1 MSFKFINFIFLT
13 FFICNISTASIP
25 VFEKDSKTKTTSKLT
40 AFESKEIAS
49 EIEMFFKITS
59 DNKCSDTLEYLY
71 LRNIENT
78 QIENL
83 IYASNYYKADKKL
96 SEKTKIKNGK
106 TSTTTYTKYF
116 AIKKNPNLFGDSS
129 GEYLVLSYEC
139 KGGEYEIENVA
150 EIPDNSNTIT
160 IVFIVV
166 GCVLGV
172 GIIIAIVCCICRKV
186 RNAKTAQHINDLRD
200 VNYPP
205 GAYYPQGQAYPYGQM
220 YPQGNMYGNNRQVIV
235 NGNNPGMI
243 NNGNIS
249 NPNAPMP
256 NSSNYNYNNNVV
268 NTQQSGDRVLPNAN
282 Q

>member
-13 FFICNISTASIP
+13 FLICNISTASIQ
-25 VFEKDSKTKTTSKLT
+25 VFKKDSKLETTSKLT

-49 EIEMFFKITS
+49 EIEMFFKISS
-59 DNKCSDTLEYLY
+59 DHNCGDTLQYQYLSSIPDLNDNPFLTY
-71 LRNIENT
+71 SFKFEAN
-78 QIENL
+78 
-83 IYASNYYKADKKL
+83 KKL

-116 AIKKNPNLFGDSS
+116 AIKKDSNQFENSNGD
-129 GEYLVLSYEC
+129 YLLLGYEC
-139 KGGEYEIENVA
+139 NGGLYEIENVA
-150 EIPDNSNTIT
+150 EIPDNSNSLT

-172 GIIIAIVCCICRKV
+172 GLIIAIVCCICRKV
-186 RNAKTAQHINDLRD
+186 RIAKTAQHINDLRD

-282 Q
+282 

>member
-1 MSFKFINFIFLT
+1 MIVK
-13 FFICNISTASIP
+13 
-25 VFEKDSKTKTTSKLT
+25 V
-40 AFESKEIAS
+40 
-49 EIEMFFKITS
+49 
-59 DNKCSDTLEYLY
+59 
-71 LRNIENT
+71 
-78 QIENL
+78 
-83 IYASNYYKADKKL
+83 
-96 SEKTKIKNGK
+96 
-106 TSTTTYTKYF
+106 
-116 AIKKNPNLFGDSS
+116 
-129 GEYLVLSYEC
+129 
-139 KGGEYEIENVA
+139 EYEIENVA

-160 IVFIVV
+160 IVFIVI

-172 GIIIAIVCCICRKV
+172 GLIIAIVCCICRKV

-282 Q
+282 

>member
-25 VFEKDSKTKTTSKLT
+25 VLKKDSKVETTSKLT

-49 EIEMFFKITS
+49 GIEMFFKITS
-59 DNKCSDTLEYLY
+59 DNKCTDNLEYRY
-71 LRNIENT
+71 LDNILT
-78 QIENL
+78 TGIEDL
-83 IYASNYYKADKKL
+83 LFGSFLKADKKL
-96 SEKTKIKNGK
+96 SEKTKIKSGK

-116 AIKKNPNLFGDSS
+116 AIKKDSSQFDGSS
-129 GEYLVLSYEC
+129 GENLLLSYEC
-139 KGGEYEIENVA
+139 KGGEYKIENVA

>member
-13 FFICNISTASIP
+13 FLICNISTASIQ
-25 VFEKDSKTKTTSKLT
+25 VFKKDSKLETTSKLT

-49 EIEMFFKITS
+49 EIEMFFKIS
-59 DNKCSDTLEYLY
+59 SEHKCGDILQYQYLSSIPNDIQY
-71 LRNIENT
+71 LTYTFKFEAN
-78 QIENL
+78 
-83 IYASNYYKADKKL
+83 KKL

-116 AIKKNPNLFGDSS
+116 AIKKDSNLFETSNGD
-129 GEYLVLSYEC
+129 YLLLGYEC
-139 KGGEYEIENVA
+139 NGRLYEIENVA
-150 EIPDNSNTIT
+150 EIPDNSNSLT

-172 GIIIAIVCCICRKV
+172 GLIIAIVCCICRKV
-186 RNAKTAQHINDLRD
+186 RIAKTAQHINDLRD

-282 Q
+282 

>member
-1 MSFKFINFIFLT
+1 MIVK
-13 FFICNISTASIP
+13 
-25 VFEKDSKTKTTSKLT
+25 V
-40 AFESKEIAS
+40 
-49 EIEMFFKITS
+49 
-59 DNKCSDTLEYLY
+59 
-71 LRNIENT
+71 
-78 QIENL
+78 
-83 IYASNYYKADKKL
+83 
-96 SEKTKIKNGK
+96 
-106 TSTTTYTKYF
+106 
-116 AIKKNPNLFGDSS
+116 
-129 GEYLVLSYEC
+129 
-139 KGGEYEIENVA
+139 EYEIENVA

-160 IVFIVV
+160 IVFIVI

-172 GIIIAIVCCICRKV
+172 GLIIAIVCCICRKV

-235 NGNNPGMI
+235 NGNNRGMI

-282 Q
+282 

>member
-25 VFEKDSKTKTTSKLT
+25 VLKKDSKVETTSKLT

-49 EIEMFFKITS
+49 GIEMFFKITS
-59 DNKCSDTLEYLY
+59 DNKCSDNLEYRY
-71 LRNIENT
+71 LDNILT
-78 QIENL
+78 TGIEDL
-83 IYASNYYKADKKL
+83 LFGSFLKADKKL
-96 SEKTKIKNGK
+96 SEKTKIKSGK

-116 AIKKNPNLFGDSS
+116 AIKKDSSQFDGSS
-129 GEYLVLSYEC
+129 GENLLLSYEC
-139 KGGEYEIENVA
+139 KGGEYKIENVA

>member
-1 MSFKFINFIFLT
+1 MSFKFINFIFLA
-13 FFICNISTASIP
+13 FFICNISTALIP

-40 AFESKEIAS
+40 AFESKDIAS
-49 EIEMFFKITS
+49 GIEMFFKITS
-59 DNKCSDTLEYLY
+59 DNKCTDNLEYRY
-71 LRNIENT
+71 LDNILT
-78 QIENL
+78 TGIEHL
-83 IYASNYYKADKKL
+83 LFGSFLKADKKL
-96 SEKTKIKNGK
+96 SEKTKIKSGK

-116 AIKKNPNLFGDSS
+116 AIKKDSSQFDGSS
-129 GEYLVLSYEC
+129 GENLLLSYEC
-139 KGGEYEIENVA
+139 NGGEYKIENVA

>member
-1 MSFKFINFIFLT
+1 MSFKFINFIFLA

-49 EIEMFFKITS
+49 GIEMFFKITS
-59 DNKCSDTLEYLY
+59 DNKCTDNLEYRY
-71 LRNIENT
+71 LDNINIG
-78 QIENL
+78 IEHL
-83 IYASNYYKADKKL
+83 LFGSFLKADKKL

-116 AIKKNPNLFGDSS
+116 AIKKDSSQFDGSS
-129 GEYLVLSYEC
+129 GENLLLSYEC
-139 KGGEYEIENVA
+139 NGGEYEIENVA

-220 YPQGNMYGNNRQVIV
+220 YPQGNMYGNNRHVIV
-235 NGNNPGMI
+235 NGNNRGMT

-256 NSSNYNYNNNVV
+256 NSYNYNYNNNVV